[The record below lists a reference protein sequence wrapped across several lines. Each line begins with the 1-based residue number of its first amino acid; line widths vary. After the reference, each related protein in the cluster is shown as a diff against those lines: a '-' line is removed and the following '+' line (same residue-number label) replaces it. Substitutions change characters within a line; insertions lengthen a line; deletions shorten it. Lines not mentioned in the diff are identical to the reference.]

1 MRLVLCD
8 DNRIL
13 CEALTAGLEA
23 YGHQV
28 TRIATTAA
36 DGIQAVAAQNPDVCL
51 LDLRFH
57 GSRDGLDA
65 VRTIRAQHPRT
76 KVLVL
81 SAVTDPATVTMA
93 LDAGAVGF
101 LRKDQSVRQ
110 ISDALNVVAENGL
123 VIDASPRRGRGP
135 SAAGRHQKTGGKPLG
150 ELSPRETEVLHR
162 IVAGQDTAQMVRE
175 MGVTTSTLQSYV
187 KSVLAKLGAH
197 SRLEAAALASKRG
210 LLASLGPGRPRLRDE
225 PPSGRGAGLYPPQSG
240 VARGTAGWGFGAQP
254 GRTRL
259 KP

>member
-13 CEALTAGLEA
+13 CEALAAGLEA

-36 DGIQAVAAQNPDVCL
+36 DGIQAVAAQDPDVCL

-65 VRTIRAQHPRT
+65 VRAIRSQHPRT
-76 KVLVL
+76 RVLVL
-81 SAVTDPATVTMA
+81 SAVTDPASVTTA

-101 LRKDQSVRQ
+101 LRKDQRVRQ
-110 ISDALNVVAENGL
+110 IADALNLVADGGV
-123 VIDASPRRGRGP
+123 VIDVSPPRDRARSVP
-135 SAAGRHQKTGGKPLG
+135 GRHEKAAGKPLG
-150 ELSPRETEVLHR
+150 GLSPRETEVLHR

-210 LLASLGPGRPRLRDE
+210 LLASLGPGRPRFLGE
-225 PPSGRGAGLYPPQSG
+225 PPSGPGAGL
-240 VARGTAGWGFGAQP
+240 
-254 GRTRL
+254 
-259 KP
+259 

>member
-13 CEALTAGLEA
+13 CEALAAGLEA

-28 TRIATTAA
+28 ARIATTAA
-36 DGIQAVAAQNPDVCL
+36 DGIQAVAVHDPDVCL
-51 LDLRFH
+51 LDLRFC
-57 GSRDGLDA
+57 GAQDGLDA
-65 VRTIRAQHPRT
+65 VAVIRKHHPRT

-81 SAVTDPATVTMA
+81 SAVTDPAVVTMA

-101 LRKDQSVRQ
+101 LRKDESVGQ
-110 ISDALNVVAENGL
+110 IADALNVVGAGGL
-123 VIDASPRRGRGP
+123 VIDASPRRARP
-135 SAAGRHQKTGGKPLG
+135 RPAAARSENPVGKPLA
-150 ELSPRETEVLHR
+150 ELSPREIEVLHR

-210 LLASLGPGRPRLRDE
+210 LLASLGPGRPR
-225 PPSGRGAGLYPPQSG
+225 PPAGPASRPPRGS
-240 VARGTAGWGFGAQP
+240 
-254 GRTRL
+254 
-259 KP
+259 

>member
-13 CEALTAGLEA
+13 CEALAAGLEA
-23 YGHQV
+23 AGHQV
-28 TRIATTAA
+28 AGIATTAA
-36 DGIQAVAAQNPDVCL
+36 DGVRAVAAHDPDVCL

-57 GSRDGLDA
+57 GSQDGPNA
-65 VRTIRAQHPRT
+65 VRTISQQYPRT

-81 SAVTDPATVTMA
+81 SAVTDPATVTLA

-101 LRKDQSVRQ
+101 LRKDRGVGQ
-110 ISDALNVVAENGL
+110 IADALHVAAGGGL
-123 VIDASPRRGRGP
+123 VIDATSRVRKRPAESPRE
-135 SAAGRHQKTGGKPLG
+135 TPLC

-162 IVAGQDTAQMVRE
+162 IVAGQDTTQMVGE
-175 MGVTTSTLQSYV
+175 MGITTSTLQSYV

-210 LLASLGPGRPRLRDE
+210 LVATLGPSRGISRAGLEPRC
-225 PPSGRGAGLYPPQSG
+225 GAG
-240 VARGTAGWGFGAQP
+240 GWHP
-254 GRTRL
+254 
-259 KP
+259 KVS